1 MGVLRHEDRVF
12 SQQTFLLMAL
22 SFLVLPMNVIRD
34 LSFGYRDPDL
44 ASKICKHIK
53 SLASDQH
60 YLIMHVCG
68 THEATIV
75 RHGLRALLPR
85 NVEVRAG
92 PGCPVCVTNPGEIDA
107 VSRIAANDGA
117 CVTTFGDMLR
127 VPGIRSSLEK
137 VKSSGADIR
146 VVYGVHDAIEMARK
160 EPDKDFVHFSIGFE
174 TTAPATAVELLG
186 SPPRNFSVFSS
197 HKLIPPAMVS
207 LLRLGEVSIDGFIC
221 PGHVSTIIGLE
232 PYKPISNEFKIP
244 QVVAGFEPL
253 DVLIAVAMILR
264 QIRDGRSEV
273 ENEYSRSV
281 HPSGNK
287 KALSIMSRVFDP
299 CPSAWRGF
307 GVIPQSSL
315 RLKDG
320 FSAWDSTVRFEV
332 ESEIAYEMP
341 KDCRCGEV
349 VRGRIYPQDCP
360 LFNNEC
366 TPSNPIGPCAVSREG
381 SCFIAMR
388 YGGDPSWERA
398 ETRS

>member
-1 MGVLRHEDRVF
+1 M
-12 SQQTFLLMAL
+12 S
-22 SFLVLPMNVIRD
+22 PIRD

-44 ASKICKHIK
+44 ASKICRHIK
-53 SLASDQH
+53 RLAGEEH

-107 VSRIAANDGA
+107 VSRLALDHNV

-127 VPGIRSSLEK
+127 VPGIRASFEK
-137 VKSSGADIR
+137 ARSSGADIR
-146 VVYGVHDAIEMARK
+146 VVYSIHDAIEMARK

-174 TTAPATAVELLG
+174 TTAPTTAVELLG
-186 SPPRNFSVFSS
+186 GPPRNFSVFSS
-197 HKLIPPAMVS
+197 HKLIPPAMVC

-221 PGHVSTIIGLE
+221 PGHVSTIIGLD
-232 PYKPISNEFKIP
+232 PYKPISDEFKAP

-253 DVLIAVAMILR
+253 DVLIAIAMILR
-264 QIRDGRSEV
+264 QIRDGRADV

-281 HPSGNK
+281 RASGNK
-287 KALSIMSRVFDP
+287 KAISIMKRVFDTWP
-299 CPSAWRGF
+299 AAGRGF

-315 RLKDG
+315 RPKDG
-320 FSAWDSTVRFEV
+320 CSGWDAVVRFGV
-332 ESEIAYEMP
+332 ESEITYEMP
-341 KDCRCGEV
+341 KNCRCGEV
-349 VRGRIYPQDCP
+349 VRGKIYPQECP
-360 LFNNEC
+360 LFNTEC
-366 TPSNPIGPCAVSREG
+366 TSSNPVGPCAVSREG

-388 YGGDPSWERA
+388 YGGNPPQRRTRA
-398 ETRS
+398 TT